1 MTKKV
6 MIAMSGGVDS
16 SVAAYLAKQA
26 GYACA
31 GATMKLFSPP
41 TDEAESSCCSLDDAE
56 DAKAVACRLQMP
68 HYVFNFT
75 AEFKSAVMDKFAAA
89 YAQGQTPNPCIDCN
103 RRLKFA
109 RLWQRAQELGYDY
122 IATGHYA
129 RIEYNETSGRWLLK
143 QAADAAKDQSYVLFS
158 LSQQQLA
165 HTLLPLGGLTK
176 AQVRQTAAEQGFINA
191 HKRESQDICFVPGGD
206 YAQFI
211 CRHTGQNYPAGD
223 FIDKQGRVIG
233 RHKGIIYYTIGQRH
247 GLGIALGRP
256 AYVCAVDPAA
266 NTVQLGFAEDMYT
279 SRLRLSE
286 INLIALEEIKEPQY
300 FTVKIGYRRQPQP
313 ALVRQTAADA
323 LEIEFV
329 RPQRAAAPGQ
339 AAVIYAGD
347 TVIGGGIIA

>member
-26 GYACA
+26 GYDCA
-31 GATMKLFSPP
+31 GATMRLFSPQE
-41 TDEAESSCCSLDDAE
+41 DEEAGACCSADDAE
-56 DAKAVACRLQMP
+56 DARAVAYRLQMP

-75 AEFKSAVMDKFAAA
+75 SEFKTAVMDKFAAA
-89 YAQGQTPNPCIDCN
+89 YEQGQTPNPCIDCN

-109 RLWQRAQELGYDY
+109 QLWQRARELDRDY

-129 RIEYNETSGRWLLK
+129 RIEYNKASGRWLLK
-143 QAADAAKDQSYVLFS
+143 KAADLSKDQSYVLFS
-158 LSQQQLA
+158 LTQEQLA

-176 AQVRQTAAEQGFINA
+176 AQVRQIAAEQGFINA
-191 HKRESQDICFVPGGD
+191 HKRESQDICFVPDGD
-206 YAQFI
+206 YAGFI
-211 CRHTGQNYPAGD
+211 CRHTGHNYPAGD
-223 FIDKQGRVIG
+223 FIDMQGRVIG
-233 RHKGIIYYTIGQRH
+233 QHKGIIYYTIGQRH

-256 AYVCAVDPAA
+256 AYVCALNPAA

-279 SRLRLSE
+279 RSLRLGD
-286 INLIALEEIKEPQY
+286 INLIALDEISAPQY
-300 FTVKIGYRRQPQP
+300 YAVKIGYRRQPQP
-313 ALVRQTAADA
+313 ALVRQTAPDT

-347 TVIGGGIIA
+347 VVIGGGIIA